1 MNIKKT
7 IGVAILS
14 TIALQAVALEEVVKV
29 LGVTPIYKE
38 YVESVPYRSCETKK
52 FYRNSSYGGSKS
64 DQLAGAIIGGA
75 IGNQFGGGKGKDALT
90 VFGALLGAEMA
101 KEDGGRNQSHGGY
114 YYKDVCET
122 KYRRDHQSVIS
133 YYKVKYE
140 YNGSEITG
148 TMRSN
153 PGEYVKIRVRTEII
167 N

>member
-7 IGVAILS
+7 MGVAILS

-38 YVESVPYRSCETKK
+38 YVESIPYRSCETKK
-52 FYRNSSYGGSKS
+52 FYKDFGYNGSRS

-75 IGNQFGGGKGKDALT
+75 IGNQFGGGKGKEVMT

-101 KEDGGRNQSHGGY
+101 KEDRGSRQGDGGY

-122 KYRRDHQSVIS
+122 KYRREHQSIIS

-148 TMRSN
+148 SMRTN
-153 PGEYVKIRVRTEII
+153 PGEYIKIRVRTEII
-167 N
+167 K